1 MAKKIVEK
9 KELTIEEKLSKE
21 KEQGLSMIE
30 REIPFL
36 NKPTYFFVVGDK
48 VRYGSLKESIVD
60 EIFYDGK
67 VYGLKCIAI
76 ANNYGKPYEYE
87 TYRVVNWTEVRPI
100 ESGDTDF
107 AKNQN
112 IKLYYN
118 NSELH
123 SLIHSYY
130 SFGIDMNP
138 DYQRGYVW
146 GQEDKELIIDSIFNN
161 IDIGKFVLIHL
172 SNDEWS
178 ERGYSYEIL
187 DGKQRLNTIV
197 EFYENRLQYNGKYF
211 NELSRKDQRLFTNH
225 TVAVANVDECDKKTI
240 LKYFLMLNRTG
251 KSMSNEHLEKIEQML
266 ESLK

>member
-1 MAKKIVEK
+1 MSRKKVEK
-9 KELTIEEKLSKE
+9 KELTIEEKLARE

-36 NKPTYFFVVGDK
+36 NTPTYSFAIGDK
-48 VRYGSLKESIVD
+48 VIYGSLKESIVD
-60 EIFYDGK
+60 EILFDEK
-67 VYGLKCIAI
+67 VYGLRCIAV

-87 TYRVVNWTEVRPI
+87 TYRVVAWTEVRPI
-100 ESGDTDF
+100 ECGDTDF
-107 AKNQN
+107 SENQN

-146 GQEDKELIIDSIFNN
+146 GQEDKELLIDSIFKN

-172 SNDEWS
+172 SNSEWS

-187 DGKQRLNTIV
+187 DGKQRLNTII

-211 NELSRKDQRLFTNH
+211 NELSRKDMRIFINH
-225 TVAVANVDECDKKTI
+225 TVAVANVDESDKKMI

-251 KSMSNEHLEKIEQML
+251 KPMSNEHLKKIEQML
-266 ESLK
+266 ESLE